1 MINYVFIGL
10 DDGGLMIDEVAE
22 LRSQLEREQNLRV
35 ELEEQVKVYSARL
48 GEVFVDQKP
57 IIENTQTTIQYHHN
71 TNTVRGLYPFGLI
84 VLIFFYEILNFE
96 TIFFFYILVCGRR
109 GSWYGDYRSERV

>member
-1 MINYVFIGL
+1 LIKYVFIGL

-48 GEVFVDQKP
+48 GEVFVDQKSTT
-57 IIENTQTTIQYHHN
+57 ENTQTTIQYHHN
-71 TNTVRGLYPFGLI
+71 TNTVRGLCRFGLI
-84 VLIFFYEILNFE
+84 VLL
-96 TIFFFYILVCGRR
+96 FFFMKFII
-109 GSWYGDYRSERV
+109 

>member
-1 MINYVFIGL
+1 LIKYVFKGL

-48 GEVFVDQKP
+48 GEVFVDQKST
-57 IIENTQTTIQYHHN
+57 IENTQTTIQYHHN
-71 TNTVRGLYPFGLI
+71 TNTVRGLYRFGLI
-84 VLIFFYEILNFE
+84 VLIFFIKFL
-96 TIFFFYILVCGRR
+96 TLQQFFFIF
-109 GSWYGDYRSERV
+109 